1 MAQKLVL
8 LHGWGL
14 NSAVWDTLAPKLEPE
29 FEVHAV
35 NLPGFG
41 GEPWHADDVEIEQVA
56 DKIAADLAHAQ
67 PHAEQEPVVL
77 VGWSLGGLLATLIAV
92 RHPQLVSRIHT
103 VASSPC
109 FVAHPESG
117 WPGMNAAV
125 LATFKAQLDNDFEAT
140 LKRFLAVQS
149 MGSPHAR
156 QDVKALQASVLSQ
169 PLADPRAL
177 AAGLD
182 WLAMTDLREA
192 LSQLSMPLHR
202 AYGRLDSLVPV
213 AVARHIS
220 HGESQIFEHSAHAPF
235 LNQTD
240 DFCRW
245 LSDAH

>member
-1 MAQKLVL
+1 MTQRLVL

-14 NSAVWDTLAPKLEPE
+14 NRAVWDALKPKLEPE
-29 FEVHAV
+29 FQVHAV
-35 NLPGFG
+35 NIPGFG
-41 GEPWHADDVEIEQVA
+41 GEPWQAHYVEIEQVA
-56 DKIAADLAHAQ
+56 DKIAADLAQ
-67 PHAEQEPVVL
+67 TEQEPVVL

-109 FVAHPESG
+109 FVAQPESD
-117 WPGMNAAV
+117 WPGMNGAV
-125 LATFKAQLDNDFEAT
+125 LATFKAQLDNDFAAT

-213 AVARHIS
+213 AVAGHIS
-220 HGESQIFEHSAHAPF
+220 EGESQIFEHSAHAPF

-245 LSDAH
+245 LCAAH